1 MGELYSKFNE
11 SEFMCDYE
19 NPVIKYWMK
28 EIRQNLNQLIDNL
41 IQLKLVN
48 GIHEKSELLKI
59 ELENISKFIEILKN
73 KEKLK

>member
-1 MGELYSKFNE
+1 
-11 SEFMCDYE
+11 MCDYE